1 MPIWFEFWLEIVKS
15 RLVESSDSTL
25 RLLPVTSGITDS
37 KEYLMGHEV
46 TELVKAANPPEG
58 Y

>member
-25 RLLPVTSGITDS
+25 RLLPVTSGMTDS
-37 KEYLMGHEV
+37 KEYLMGHEE
-46 TELVKAANPPEG
+46 TELVKAGKPPEG